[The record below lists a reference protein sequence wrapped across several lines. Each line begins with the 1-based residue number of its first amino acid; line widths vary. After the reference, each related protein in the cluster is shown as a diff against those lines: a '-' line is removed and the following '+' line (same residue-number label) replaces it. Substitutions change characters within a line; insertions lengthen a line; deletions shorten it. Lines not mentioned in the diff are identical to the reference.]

1 MAVVGNEVAT
11 LVQVNVAVQL
21 GLVCR
26 RLAFSTKL
34 KLRSRWAG
42 QGDVFALMRLPASI
56 QECCRRPSQQNVVQ
70 ELQECFEF

>member
-26 RLAFSTKL
+26 RLLFQQSLNCEAG
-34 KLRSRWAG
+34 G
-42 QGDVFALMRLPASI
+42 QGRVMCSL
-56 QECCRRPSQQNVVQ
+56 
-70 ELQECFEF
+70 

>member
-26 RLAFSTKL
+26 RLLFQSLNCEAG
-34 KLRSRWAG
+34 G
-42 QGDVFALMRLPASI
+42 QGRVMCSL
-56 QECCRRPSQQNVVQ
+56 
-70 ELQECFEF
+70 